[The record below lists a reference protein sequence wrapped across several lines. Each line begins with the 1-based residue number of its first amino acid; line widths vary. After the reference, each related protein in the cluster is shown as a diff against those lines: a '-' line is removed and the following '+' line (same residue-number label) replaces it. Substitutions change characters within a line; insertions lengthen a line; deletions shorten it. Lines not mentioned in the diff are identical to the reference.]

1 MFHSKIFWS
10 SLLSEYPLSLLAN
23 YLMMAANI
31 IAQIVL
37 VPIYLANLGAEG
49 FGVLV
54 LILGLINY
62 TAIGVGW
69 LSGGLQRILGETF
82 ATSDS
87 AGFVR
92 AYDLGKILFVAYA
105 LLALLTG
112 LGLTLIAALIGNPDN
127 LSSFVANIAPA
138 LAGGTLY
145 AENQS
150 LPAWV
155 ARLIAPDTNL
165 NDITRTLGALRWLT
179 PVIIAAGV
187 GSISAQ

>member
-1 MFHSKIFWS
+1 MFHFKISRS
-10 SLLSEYPLSLLAN
+10 SLFSEYPLSLLAN

-82 ATSDS
+82 ARS
-87 AGFVR
+87 
-92 AYDLGKILFVAYA
+92 
-105 LLALLTG
+105 
-112 LGLTLIAALIGNPDN
+112 
-127 LSSFVANIAPA
+127 
-138 LAGGTLY
+138 
-145 AENQS
+145 
-150 LPAWV
+150 
-155 ARLIAPDTNL
+155 
-165 NDITRTLGALRWLT
+165 
-179 PVIIAAGV
+179 
-187 GSISAQ
+187 